1 MLDDIN
7 FAKKIINNNDVDL
20 ISNARKYIYEPNFI
34 LKELSKLNPKN
45 KIVPNQ
51 YRRCYKI

>member
-1 MLDDIN
+1 MLNDIN

-34 LKELSKLNPKN
+34 LKELAKLNPKN
-45 KIVPNQ
+45 KIIPNQ
-51 YRRCYKI
+51 YKRCYRI

>member
-1 MLDDIN
+1 MIEDIN
-7 FAKKIINNNDVDL
+7 FAKKIINKNEVDL

-34 LKELSKLNPKN
+34 LKELSNLNPKN